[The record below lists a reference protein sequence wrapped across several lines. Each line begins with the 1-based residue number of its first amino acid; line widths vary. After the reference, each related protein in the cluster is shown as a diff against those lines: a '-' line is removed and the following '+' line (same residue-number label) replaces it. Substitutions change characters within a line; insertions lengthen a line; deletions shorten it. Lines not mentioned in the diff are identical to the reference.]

1 MLMGDKTMFGV
12 LELGRYT
19 RDEIENIILI
29 KILSLSSPFC
39 LVFPK
44 HSDRLNKFVQIV
56 TLKALTHDDLRR
68 IFKR

>member
-1 MLMGDKTMFGV
+1 MCDKTMFGV

-29 KILSLSSPFC
+29 KILSFLSPIA
-39 LVFPK
+39 FPK
-44 HSDRLNKFVQIV
+44 HSDRLNMFVQIV